1 MRWLS
6 FFSRPAWESRDPA
19 TRAHAVAG
27 AESPELIAKLPDL
40 ARLDESAEVRR
51 AAVQRVDDLSLL
63 ADRSRLDSDAEVRAA
78 ARARL
83 ERFLCDGV
91 AERLAQRERQLR
103 VLEDNGLIEAVASNA
118 RDAATR
124 RAALERVDRAGL
136 IGERCLADPDGAIRL
151 WLLGRID
158 NAKTL
163 ARIASDARKSDKR
176 LAQAARERVEAMQ
189 LETGDNAAVGARL
202 AAICVELEALLPQAT
217 TAEVPAK
224 LDALDAE
231 WAKLRGK
238 VDSAPDKRFEGL
250 VATLRSMRRAAAGEP
265 ATAAI
270 EPAPSG
276 EGSEPVDS
284 TAESS
289 RAALPVEAPAVAI
302 AESAPVESTPIEP
315 AVDPHAPVDPELPTL
330 IATLREHAAAF
341 DAHGLD
347 RAKKAW
353 SRVWNSRPRSSHAD
367 IDAHAEHA
375 ALVAGIES
383 RFAAERASHAEALRR
398 VRDSLAAMEIALRE
412 GHLHAARPARE
423 TVKAELAQHPIKL
436 DEHDRKR
443 LSRIDHD
450 IDKMARWQH
459 WSNQQVRERLCDEV
473 EALIGSGLHPDA
485 VLTKIKD
492 AQVEWAKLDAAEG
505 SDGATGL
512 SRKFRALCHKAV
524 APTKPYLEKRSALRD
539 ERRAKLEAQLAEAK
553 AGIEDANAPL
563 PQLFTL
569 KRQLGEAMR
578 GLGELDPAS
587 RNQLAPRIRE
597 LLTRAGAVIDERNA
611 GAEEV
616 KRKLI
621 ANLKRK
627 LAQAAPDEAMELA
640 KSSMAT
646 WKTLPRA
653 ARKLEDQLWAEYRA
667 LVDPLYDA
675 AKSKADAERAELGA
689 RDDAIRAVLDELA
702 ALAKSDDAALAHAPT
717 ALAQLGAR
725 WKELGNAERELER
738 RYDRAVAAVHEAQAR
753 AGARKAGA
761 AIGSLFSLIRAL
773 ADAELGA
780 PAVPGTGDLF
790 AAADAGGSEWTD
802 RIAALDL
809 ALDQRVA
816 LELRISAIDP
826 AVADD
831 ERQERDEAI
840 ALLAVAVECS
850 AGLESPQAAIAL
862 RRQHQMQRLAARMS
876 GQSTPDEA
884 EDSRQH
890 LLAWCA
896 QPAGTRAVF
905 DDAATRIEAALTK
918 SLLHR

>member
-63 ADRSRLDSDAEVRAA
+63 ADRSRLDTDSGVRAV

-83 ERFLCDGV
+83 EKFLCDGV

-103 VLEDNGLIEAVASNA
+103 VLEDSALIEAVAIQA

-124 RAALERVDRAGL
+124 RAALERIDRAGL

-158 NAKTL
+158 NVKTL
-163 ARIASDARKSDKR
+163 ARIAGDARKSDKR
-176 LAQAARERVEAMQ
+176 LAQAARERLEATQ
-189 LETGDNAAVGARL
+189 LATGDGAAVSARL
-202 AAICVELEALLPQAT
+202 TALCAELEALLPQAT
-217 TAEVPAK
+217 TAEATTK

-231 WAKLRGK
+231 WAKLRAK

-250 VATLRSMRRAAAGEP
+250 VATLRSMQRAAAEP
-265 ATAAI
+265 AVAAVEPDHPELASSSDLPADGAAGTAA
-270 EPAPSG
+270 EVEA
-276 EGSEPVDS
+276 
-284 TAESS
+284 
-289 RAALPVEAPAVAI
+289 EAPAVAS
-302 AESAPVESTPIEP
+302 AETRTAEP
-315 AVDPHAPVDPELPTL
+315 EVDPHAPVDPELPTL
-330 IATLREHAAAF
+330 IATLREHAATY

-353 SRVWNSRPRSSHAD
+353 ARVWNSRPRSSHAD

-383 RFAAERASHAEALRR
+383 RFETERATHAEALRR

-423 TVKAELAQHPIKL
+423 TVRSELAQHPVRL

-459 WSNQQVRERLCDEV
+459 WSNQQVRERICDEV

-505 SDGATGL
+505 IGASSPPAGL
-512 SRKFRALCHKAV
+512 TRKFRALCHKAM

-539 ERRAKLEAQLAEAK
+539 ERRAKLESQLAEAK
-553 AGIEDANAPL
+553 ASIEDANAPL

-587 RNQLAPRIRE
+587 RNQLAPQLRE

-616 KRKLI
+616 KRKLL

-627 LAQAAPDEAMELA
+627 LAQAAPDEALDLA
-640 KSSMAT
+640 KSSMAQ

-675 AKSKADAERAELGA
+675 AKSKADAERAELRG

-702 ALAKSDDAALAHAPT
+702 QLAKADDAALAHAPT
-717 ALAQLGAR
+717 TLAQIGAR
-725 WKELGNAERELER
+725 WKELANAERDLER

-761 AIGSLFSLIRAL
+761 AIGGLFSLIRAL
-773 ADAELGA
+773 GDAELGT
-780 PAVPGTGDLF
+780 PAAAGTGDLF
-790 AAADAGGSEWTD
+790 AAADAGPTEWAD

-816 LELRISAIDP
+816 LELRIGGIDP
-826 AVADD
+826 TVTDD
-831 ERQERDEAI
+831 ERRERDEAI
-840 ALLAVAVECS
+840 LLLAVAVECS
-850 AGLESPQAAIAL
+850 AGIESPESAVAL

-876 GQSTPDEA
+876 GQSTPDEV

-905 DDAATRIEAALTK
+905 DDAATRIEAALTR
-918 SLLHR
+918 SLLRR

>member
-19 TRAHAVAG
+19 TRAQAVAG

-40 ARLDESAEVRR
+40 ARLDDSAEVRR

-63 ADRSRLDSDAEVRAA
+63 ADRARLDGDAEVRAA

-83 ERFLCDGV
+83 EKFLCDGV

-103 VLEDNGLIEAVASNA
+103 VLEDNALIETVATTA

-124 RAALERVDRAGL
+124 RAALERIERAGL
-136 IGERCLADPDGAIRL
+136 LGERCLADPDAAIRL

-158 NAKTL
+158 NARTL
-163 ARIASDARKSDKR
+163 ARIATEARKSDKR
-176 LAQAARERVEAMQ
+176 LAQAARDRVDAIELA
-189 LETGDNAAVGARL
+189 TGGAAVSARL
-202 AAICVELEALLPQAT
+202 IAICVELEALLPQAT
-217 TAEVPAK
+217 SAEVPAK
-224 LDALDAE
+224 LDALGAE
-231 WAKLRGK
+231 WAKLRAK
-238 VDSAPDKRFEGL
+238 VETAPDKRFEGL
-250 VATLRSMRRAAAGEP
+250 VDTVRAMRAAATEPRAAIVEVAASAPAEESAAAATP
-265 ATAAI
+265 ATVAEAAPA
-270 EPAPSG
+270 EPIA
-276 EGSEPVDS
+276 
-284 TAESS
+284 TA
-289 RAALPVEAPAVAI
+289 VEAAPA
-302 AESAPVESTPIEP
+302 APPI
-315 AVDPHAPVDPELPTL
+315 DPDAPVDPELPTL
-330 IATLREHAAAF
+330 IGALREQAATL
-341 DAHGLD
+341 DASGLH
-347 RAKKAW
+347 RARKTW
-353 SRVWNSRPRSSHAD
+353 SQVWEARPRHSRAD

-375 ALVAGIES
+375 ALVAAIEA
-383 RFAAERASHAEALRR
+383 RFETERATHAEALRR
-398 VRDSLAAMEIALRE
+398 VRDSLAAMEIALRD

-423 TVKAELAQHPIKL
+423 TVKAELERHPIRL

-485 VLTKIKD
+485 VLSKIKD
-492 AQVEWAKLDAAEG
+492 AQVEWAKLDASEG
-505 SDGATGL
+505 SAGPTGL

-539 ERRAKLEAQLAEAK
+539 ERRAKLEQQLADAK
-553 AGIEDANAPL
+553 ARIEDAAAPL
-563 PQLFTL
+563 PELFTL

-587 RNQLAPRIRE
+587 RNQLAPQLRE

-627 LAQAAPDEAMELA
+627 LAQAEPDEALDLA
-640 KSSMAT
+640 KSSMAQ

-653 ARKLEDQLWAEYRA
+653 SRKLEDQLWADYRA

-675 AKSKADAERAELGA
+675 AKSKADAERAELRG
-689 RDDAIRAVLDELA
+689 RDEAVRAVLDELA
-702 ALAKSDDAALAHAPT
+702 ALAKADDEALAHAPT
-717 ALAQLGAR
+717 TLAQLGSR
-725 WKELGNAERELER
+725 WRELGNADRDLER

-773 ADAELGA
+773 GDAETGTA
-780 PAVPGTGDLF
+780 AAAGTGDLF
-790 AAADAGGSEWTD
+790 AASAPDAGAWAE
-802 RIAALDL
+802 RIAALGL
-809 ALDQRVA
+809 TSEQRSA
-816 LELRISAIDP
+816 LESRAGAIDP
-826 AVADD
+826 GIGDEVRD
-831 ERQERDEAI
+831 ERDAAI

-850 AGLESPQAAIAL
+850 AGVDSPEDATAL

-876 GQSTPDEA
+876 GQALPNASDEA
-884 EDSRQH
+884 RQH
-890 LLAWCA
+890 LVAWCA
-896 QPAGTRAVF
+896 QPAGRHAVF
-905 DDAATRIEAALTK
+905 VAAATRIEAALNRA
-918 SLLHR
+918 LLSR